1 MQQKTKEWHE
11 ARRGGVGGS
20 DAIRIQKGDWL
31 NLWKEK
37 MGLVEPDDLSNV
49 LPVQIGIAT
58 ESINLDFL
66 ERELGKPITR
76 DIVIPP
82 KDFMR
87 SNCDGIISDDDEE
100 SVVYGGMKKKEDM
113 LVEAKHTHANNTLE
127 KVAEYYYPQLQHY
140 MMHAESNSIYLSVIF
155 GNNRHEHTVIESDPE
170 FQKELYRREA
180 GFWLHVQKKTEPVG
194 FEDLLP
200 VVPDNISLDGMIR
213 YDMGNNSEWIACA
226 KKYKYTK
233 DFYSEHNEIKIKMKS
248 LVPDDCRHAVG
259 EGLEVKRNKL
269 GRLAVTEIK
278 TKEEK

>member
-1 MQQKTKEWHE
+1 MKQKTKEWHE

-87 SNCDGIISDDDEE
+87 SNCDGVIEDDDTNI
-100 SVVYGGMKKKEDM
+100 

-140 MMHAESNSIYLSVIF
+140 MLHDESDSIYLSVIF

-180 GFWLHVQKKTEPVG
+180 GFWLHVEKKTEPVG

-278 TKEEK
+278 TKEVIK